1 MVNKKRNKVYSI
13 TKIIKK
19 MKNSK
24 KNNNATLKKN
34 INISL
39 GNKKEISGNL
49 FAKKGNNNKSIKLKS
64 GQKISGKLNLTK

>member
-1 MVNKKRNKVYSI
+1 
-13 TKIIKK
+13 

-24 KNNNATLKKN
+24 KDNNEIPKRN

-49 FAKKGNNNKSIKLKS
+49 FSKKANNKPIRLKS
-64 GQKISGKLNLTK
+64 GQTISGKINLKK

>member
-49 FAKKGNNNKSIKLKS
+49 FSKKANNKPIKLKS
-64 GQKISGKLNLTK
+64 GQTISGKLNLKK

>member
-1 MVNKKRNKVYSI
+1 
-13 TKIIKK
+13 

-24 KNNNATLKKN
+24 KDNNEIPKRN

-49 FAKKGNNNKSIKLKS
+49 FSKKANNKPIKLKS
-64 GQKISGKLNLTK
+64 GQTISGKLNLKK

>member
-1 MVNKKRNKVYSI
+1 
-13 TKIIKK
+13 

-24 KNNNATLKKN
+24 KDNNEIPKRNV
-34 INISL
+34 NISL